1 MKRKLEEWG
10 FIIHLYVIGFLW
22 KKLKESC
29 WLFGEHKS
37 SSFWEPNDSFQLHN
51 CATLANRNSP
61 SHKCFSI
68 CQKVSTDAKTTNPSS
83 DIFGMS
89 SLFIFWYFY
98 SVLVVYEL
106 STKYLGSN
114 WNRFEFLARNHR
126 NFFTFCELLS
136 SFHC

>member
-1 MKRKLEEWG
+1 MLLSYLVDPKVT
-10 FIIHLYVIGFLW
+10 IFL
-22 KKLKESC
+22 
-29 WLFGEHKS
+29 
-37 SSFWEPNDSFQLHN
+37 EPNDSFQLHN

-98 SVLVVYEL
+98 YVIVVYEVTVL
-106 STKYLGSN
+106 NMCQIETN
-114 WNRFEFLARNHR
+114 NAFVA
-126 NFFTFCELLS
+126 
-136 SFHC
+136 